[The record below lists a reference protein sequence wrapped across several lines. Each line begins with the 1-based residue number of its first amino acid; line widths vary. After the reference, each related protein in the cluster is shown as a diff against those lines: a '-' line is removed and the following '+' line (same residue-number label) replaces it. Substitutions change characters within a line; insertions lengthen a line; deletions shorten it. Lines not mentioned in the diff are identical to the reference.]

1 MYKQVNILIS
11 YNHDKATIDII
22 TKHLKKH
29 TNIKYKTLL
38 YTDEIKQQ
46 LDNELYLLYLND
58 DEIKYFFRKNINNEI
73 NIAIIPNDKCLYS
86 IKNYGI
92 SKEIDEAI
100 EDALN
105 PELLS
110 SIDLLKCNEVITFNK
125 VVIGDMHDINRYDF
139 SKESVIE
146 KIKIFFHNLNN
157 LKFKDYTIKTSKDH
171 KIKTVASGITILEHT
186 VVSQRTNISEEMSFH
201 DGKLNAFI
209 LAPTSLISYIYYL
222 SLIFF
227 YRNIKLATLPK
238 SIGFIQSSK
247 LSICSSKPIDYMLD
261 GAWVCAQEIE
271 LEVLQNAINIH
282 LGRSLIDKVQDNI
295 TPLDEK
301 DTIKLNS
308 LPKGEIKEQL
318 LDNHIS
324 LFKKASDDDFKD
336 LFLNLRDSAKFSY
349 IFLILM
355 ILSTLLATTGLFSNS
370 APVII
375 GAMILAPLMSPIVSL
390 SMGVIRAD
398 RTMLQQSART
408 LFIGII
414 MALIASSIYA
424 FIMPLEQ
431 ITTEMQSRINP
442 TFLDL
447 MVAVFAGIAGAYASS
462 KEEIAKSL
470 AGVAIAVALV
480 PPLSVTGIGIGLFNL
495 EVIYGSFLLF
505 ITNIVGIT
513 LSAALTFIVLGYA
526 PVKRATKGILYTSV
540 LMAIISIPLVLS
552 FSKMI
557 EENDFLNK
565 LSSIQNITIDSHKVS
580 TKVLSIK
587 THKEFTEIEL
597 EVVSQNG
604 YAIQDYSTL
613 KSEVEKVIDKKVVL
627 KIVPKVMI
635 N

>member
-1 MYKQVNILIS
+1 MYKIVNILIS
-11 YNHDKATIDII
+11 
-22 TKHLKKH
+22 
-29 TNIKYKTLL
+29 NIKDKNAINSILACLQEYPDLKYTISL
-38 YTDEIKQQ
+38 YTDEIKK
-46 LDNELYLLYLND
+46 NTHEELYLLYLND
-58 DEIKYFFRKNINNEI
+58 DEIKYFFRKNIDTKI
-73 NIAIIPNDKCLYS
+73 NIAILPNDKCLYS

-92 SKEIDEAI
+92 SKELNEAV

-110 SIDLLKCNEVITFNK
+110 SVDLLKCNEVIAFNK
-125 VVIGDMHDINRYDF
+125 IVIGDMHDINRYDF
-139 SKESVIE
+139 SKESVVE
-146 KIKIFFHNLNN
+146 KIKIFFYNLNN
-157 LKFKDYTIKTSKDH
+157 LKFKDYTFKTSKDH

-261 GAWVCAQEIE
+261 GIWVGAKE
-271 LEVLQNAINIH
+271 LELQVLQNTINIH
-282 LGRSLIDKVQDNI
+282 LGRSLIDKVKDNI
-295 TPLDEK
+295 SPLDEK

-308 LPKGEIKEQL
+308 MPKGEIKEQL

-349 IFLILM
+349 VFLILM
-355 ILSTLLATTGLFSNS
+355 VLSTLLATTGLFSNS
-370 APVII
+370 SPVII

-390 SMGVIRAD
+390 SMGVIRAEKI
-398 RTMLQQSART
+398 MLQQSLRT

-414 MALIASSIYA
+414 MALIASSFYA

-462 KEEIAKSL
+462 KEEVAKSL

-526 PVKRATKGILYTSV
+526 PVKRATKGIFYTSA

-557 EENDFLNK
+557 EENNFSSR
-565 LSSIQNITIDSHKVS
+565 LSSIQNITIGSHKVS

-587 THKEFTEIEL
+587 THKDFTEIEI

-604 YAIQDYSTL
+604 YVIQDYSSL
-613 KSEVEKVIDKKVVL
+613 KKEVEKVIDKKVVL
-627 KIVPKVMI
+627 KIVPKVIM